1 MKNTNPERKPILNF
15 IKQLNERDF
24 SKANNSLKQV
34 LHNKIKQRIALV
46 AKKPL
51 F

>member
-1 MKNTNPERKPILNF
+1 MKSKNSEKKIITSF

-24 SKANNSLKQV
+24 ASANNSLKNI
-34 LHNKIKQRIALV
+34 LHNKIKKRIALV
-46 AKKPL
+46 ASKPL